1 MVAEAYLLPLP
12 TADPGSWAP
21 MSPAQAR
28 PGCVLWT
35 RWRPRR
41 RLQPEKSRD
50 AQEHGELRKLKPE
63 EKYDV
68 REEEDLTW
76 RTWSPCVS
84 VAAQKHATSAPPRR
98 TLRRHAIQAAV
109 EDGPGATG
117 SAGHPSPRQGTL
129 GLWIRT
135 LARSGCGNPRGTP
148 RAIGQPM
155 SNLRSRWRL
164 PDRPQRRT
172 RPQNPAWSMTPRRWR
187 GLPEPERRLW
197 PGTRSQR
204 GIAWATHPWRRSPRR
219 REPWDAPNQ
228 AESTLSA
235 TASTCPSSWASTQE
249 WGWTPSCIASTAWTT
264 RRTA

>member
-1 MVAEAYLLPLP
+1 MQSLIRSKSAGVTGGRGTAGAGPGRDLLYGSRGVPAAR
-12 TADPGSWAP
+12 TYRRPGDLGPYEPCPS
-21 MSPAQAR
+21 M

-41 RLQPEKSRD
+41 RLEPEKSRD

-84 VAAQKHATSAPPRR
+84 VAAVRHAISAPPRR

-117 SAGHPSPRQGTL
+117 SAGHPSPRQGTP

-135 LARSGCGNPRGTP
+135 LARSGCGTPRGTP

-155 SNLRSRWRL
+155 SNLRSRRRW
-164 PDRPQRRT
+164 PDRPQGRT
-172 RPQNPAWSMTPRRWR
+172 RLQNPAWSMTPMVGEARQ
-187 GLPEPERRLW
+187 
-197 PGTRSQR
+197 SQN
-204 GIAWATHPWRRSPRR
+204 GACGPAHG
-219 REPWDAPNQ
+219 AN
-228 AESTLSA
+228 A
-235 TASTCPSSWASTQE
+235 
-249 WGWTPSCIASTAWTT
+249 G
-264 RRTA
+264 